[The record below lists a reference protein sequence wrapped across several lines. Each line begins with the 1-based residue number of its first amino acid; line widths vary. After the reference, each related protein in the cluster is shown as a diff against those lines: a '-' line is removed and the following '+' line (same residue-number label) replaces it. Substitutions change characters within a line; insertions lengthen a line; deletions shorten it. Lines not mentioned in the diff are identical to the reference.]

1 MEDTWAKNVADMG
14 AIEEGS
20 ARTQKVYEHWAETI
34 NECELEEMLDDA
46 PEFVDSEPP
55 ILTAEE
61 PVVRIKGTEAEDK
74 LLRWT
79 GQQRR

>member
-1 MEDTWAKNVADMG
+1 MEDTWAKSVADMG

-20 ARTQKVYEHWAETI
+20 ARTQKVYEHWSETI

>member
-1 MEDTWAKNVADMG
+1 MEDQEYKQ
-14 AIEEGS
+14 I
-20 ARTQKVYEHWAETI
+20 
-34 NECELEEMLDDA
+34 LDDA

-74 LLRWT
+74 LLQWT
-79 GQQRR
+79 GQHRR

>member
-1 MEDTWAKNVADMG
+1 MEDREYKQILDDAPEIAQIRQEYKQ
-14 AIEEGS
+14 I
-20 ARTQKVYEHWAETI
+20 
-34 NECELEEMLDDA
+34 LDDA

-74 LLRWT
+74 LLQWT

>member
-1 MEDTWAKNVADMG
+1 MEDQEYKQ
-14 AIEEGS
+14 I
-20 ARTQKVYEHWAETI
+20 
-34 NECELEEMLDDA
+34 LDDA

-61 PVVRIKGTEAEDK
+61 LVVRIKGTEAEDK
-74 LLRWT
+74 LLQWT